1 MNVIQRLN
9 EFVVFATSLQFLHP
23 RTLGMKVTSNGNV
36 SAARSGSFVLR
47 TGRLL
52 RIGYVPLLDSAPLV
66 VAHGL
71 GFFEREGLATTLLRQ
86 PGWACVRDK
95 MLYGEIDAAHAP
107 AGFLFAINAGA
118 TSNVGRCLTAFIM
131 SAQGNGITLSRAL
144 YDRGVR
150 DVKDLAAEVKAR
162 RSEVV
167 TIGIVSKHSSHAHLL
182 RAWLQQGGIEPDRDV
197 RIVVLPPQ
205 QMVISLAAG
214 HLDGF
219 CAGEPWNTLA
229 VSEGCGWVATSSA
242 KLAPMHPEKVLLV
255 HEDFAQQHHEEHMG
269 LLRAQQAACHWCAQP
284 ENRDTLVKL
293 LARWVFLAM
302 PEKLLR
308 ESLSGPLAPIF
319 EAPGLHE
326 PSPDKAGWVLGEM
339 RRQCLLP
346 AAIKDGE
353 LLECF
358 RMDLHNA
365 MNSGDGALHHEAEVL
380 AARHSKTP
388 RKRTSSR

>member
-1 MNVIQRLN
+1 MSI
-9 EFVVFATSLQFLHP
+9 P
-23 RTLGMKVTSNGNV
+23 
-36 SAARSGSFVLR
+36 AARASSFVQR

-131 SAQGNGITLSRAL
+131 SAQGNGITLSREQA
-144 YDRGVR
+144 DRGVR

-162 RSEVV
+162 RSSVM
-167 TIGIVSKHSSHAHLL
+167 TLGIVSKHSSHAHLL
-182 RAWLQQGGIEPDRDV
+182 RAWLQQGGIDPDKDV

-205 QMVISLAAG
+205 QMVVSLAAG

-219 CAGEPWNTLA
+219 CAGEPWNTRA
-229 VSEGCGWVATSSA
+229 VSEGCGWVVTTSSE
-242 KLAPMHPEKVLLV
+242 LAPMHPEKVLLV
-255 HEDFAQQHHEEHMG
+255 HEDFAQQHHQEHMG

-284 ENRDTLVKL
+284 ENRDMLVRL
-293 LARWVFLAM
+293 LARWVFLDM

-308 ESLSGPLAPIF
+308 EALSGPMAPIF

-326 PSPDKAGWVLGEM
+326 PSADKAGWVLGEM
-339 RRQCLLP
+339 RRQRLLP
-346 AAIKDGE
+346 TAIKDGE

-358 RMDLHNA
+358 RLDLHA
-365 MNSGDGALHHEAEVL
+365 QMNSGASALHHEAEAL
-380 AARHSKTP
+380 AASHAKVP
-388 RKRTSSR
+388 RKRSPSGVLNR